1 MLHLYYTRVGELKE
15 DLPISDYR
23 KQKLFT
29 VHNEQLRQ
37 QMLTAELLLNRAVK
51 NIYPQIA
58 FPLHI
63 EATKSGKPYF
73 PDLPLFFSLSHS
85 GDYVACAIADF
96 EIGLDIQGI
105 RPVSMPLARRFFS
118 ETELRQLQ
126 ASEHPNELFTLLW
139 SLRESYWK
147 ATGRGIAGSLN
158 VAVYENETGFGIS
171 GLPDIRFWTKTQ
183 VAFVLALC
191 SLNGQEPW
199 PDRIESN
206 VY

>member
-1 MLHLYYTRVGELKE
+1 MLHLYCARAGEPKE
-15 DLPISDYR
+15 GLPISDYR

-29 VHNEQLRQ
+29 VHNEQLRR
-37 QMLTAELLLNRAVK
+37 QMLTAELLLNRAVQ
-51 NIYPQIA
+51 NVYPQIA
-58 FPLHI
+58 LPLHI

-85 GDYVACAIADF
+85 GDYAACAIADF
-96 EIGLDIQGI
+96 EIGLDIQCI
-105 RPVSMPLARRFFS
+105 RPLSMPLARRFFS
-118 ETELRQLQ
+118 ETELRKLQ
-126 ASEHPNELFTLLW
+126 ASEHPDELFTLLW

-147 ATGRGIAGSLN
+147 ATGRGIAGGMN
-158 VAVYENETGFGIS
+158 VAVSENETGFGIS
-171 GLPDIRFWTKTQ
+171 GLPEIRFWTKTQ
-183 VAFVLALC
+183 DAFVLALC